1 MSLVW
6 AKESMA
12 RQSSDCVLFAVEV
25 AELAGV
31 FNKPR
36 LALRSFR

>member
-1 MSLVW
+1 MILVW

-12 RQSSDCVLFAVEV
+12 RHSFDCVLFALEV
-25 AELAGV
+25 AELVGV

-36 LALRSFR
+36 LALRSFW